1 MFSQQD
7 DGERMKQ
14 LNEAY
19 AVLKNKK
26 KRALYD
32 RWLSDEFVKAS
43 KLLKDNLNENMDEV
57 KKINKDCNQILKANY
72 MQNLSKLKELR
83 QNGYGVSNLRF
94 VLSASIG
101 SIALIDAVTIPLFM
115 NNGVVLFVNIGGL
128 LIMLLVFRKL
138 VTSNN
143 YDVIDYINRV
153 KNYKNLKNGDT
164 KVKKLESY
172 AKIYD
177 LK

>member
-43 KLLKDNLNENMDEV
+43 KLLKDNLNENMDE
-57 KKINKDCNQILKANY
+57 KFESKGENRKIYSDKVEILLQDIDIEQVICVNCWLK
-72 MQNLSKLKELR
+72 QKGLLKEW
-83 QNGYGVSNLRF
+83 
-94 VLSASIG
+94 
-101 SIALIDAVTIPLFM
+101 
-115 NNGVVLFVNIGGL
+115 
-128 LIMLLVFRKL
+128 
-138 VTSNN
+138 
-143 YDVIDYINRV
+143 
-153 KNYKNLKNGDT
+153 
-164 KVKKLESY
+164 
-172 AKIYD
+172 KI
-177 LK
+177 